1 MTTSSRKK
9 PGILPVRLGI
19 EPDNKTA
26 LSELGM
32 ETSLADSLTD
42 RQLDEMIIEKE
53 YNRILEYYESK
64 GEDGTQQASA
74 WRKSALKI
82 IEDE

>member
-64 GEDGTQQASA
+64 GEDGTQAASA